1 MLIKTTGYDALG
13 ACETSIAFPSNME
26 TSPMGRGGVKD
37 ATDLQSRLMKVNN
50 QFFVRD
56 RVSEVRKLASF
67 SQALRDVSSWIGM

>member
-1 MLIKTTGYDALG
+1 
-13 ACETSIAFPSNME
+13 
-26 TSPMGRGGVKD
+26 MGRGGVRD
-37 ATDLQSRLMKVNN
+37 ATDLQSGLMKVNN